1 MSDSVWARYKEAINV
16 KTDLRDAFFRRHQR
30 YATLDGA
37 RAITVLLMVLFHVM
51 FGIVVLFDENIDR
64 VDTFIASMPRYID
77 WFWQS
82 QGSDPLFMLCGL
94 LVSYTLFREY
104 DKTSTIQV
112 KRFYIRRLM
121 RIFPVFILAL
131 IVFVPADKDNFEN
144 LWSNI
149 IFMSNYIPGQRHV
162 IPVGWSLDVQMHF
175 YFLLPFLIFIMYAIP
190 WRITYLSVLCIG
202 SVVWRYFAVT
212 SDPEI
217 FERPFYEIVSDRE
230 FGSHLANVLYYD
242 LDVRIGAFFMG
253 MLTAYLHYYHADKI
267 KAYLTKHLL
276 INTVLVLAAVAMIV
290 GSFYFPIINKNAEM
304 YVNFDPTFNLWYL
317 VLNKYIYTFGLSML
331 LLLALCPVGLSKWV
345 EWVLSW
351 PIWHPVAQLIF
362 PIYLFHMAF
371 LLPAAII
378 TFGTIDRES
387 IEVVHEWQI
396 YSLFF
401 LTVFFTMGF
410 AALVHVYIEKPFLN
424 MREPD
429 GVKDH
434 SAIPNTAIN
443 AEKV

>member
-1 MSDSVWARYKEAINV
+1 MSNSLWARYTAAINV
-16 KTDLRDAFFRRHQR
+16 KSDLRDAFFRRHQR

-51 FGIVVLFDENIDR
+51 FGIVVLFDEHLDR
-64 VDTFIASMPRYID
+64 VDSFISSMPRYID

-131 IVFVPADKDNFEN
+131 LIFTPTDKDNIEH
-144 LWSNI
+144 LWSNVL
-149 IFMSNYIPGQRHV
+149 FMSNYIEGQRHV

-190 WRITYLSVLCIG
+190 WRIAYLVFLCVG
-202 SVVWRYFAVT
+202 SVAVRYFVVT

-217 FERPFYEIVSDRE
+217 YERPFYEIVYDRE

-242 LDVRIGAFFMG
+242 LDVRMGAFFMG
-253 MLTAYLHYYHADKI
+253 MLTAYLHYYKGAQI
-267 KAYLTKHLL
+267 KAFLGRHLL
-276 INTVLVLAAVAMIV
+276 INTLLVLAAMVMIV
-290 GSFYFPIINKNAEM
+290 GSFYFPIINKQAEM
-304 YVNFDPTFNLWYL
+304 YINFDPIFNLWYL

-351 PIWHPVAQLIF
+351 PVWHPVAQLIF

-371 LLPAAII
+371 LLPAAVI
-378 TFGTIDRES
+378 TFGTIDRDA
-387 IEVVHEWQI
+387 IEVVHVRQI
-396 YSLFF
+396 FSLFF
-401 LTVFFTMGF
+401 LTVLFSMGF

-424 MREPD
+424 MRERD

-434 SAIPNTAIN
+434 SAIPNTVVTT
-443 AEKV
+443 EKS